1 MDEFGRLERYN
12 QKREKI
18 IEESRKRCSLV
29 YAEIFEIFSRE
40 NHIDKTRLDFI
51 LKSLKPKEKKIFEDI
66 ISEINSLQETFEEIC
81 KMDAAKVFEDLFGFQ
96 PVEKVELIF
105 NPRFPILEIGA
116 LDSYNLNF
124 AGIAGVIQTRYLSK
138 DGLRISVNIFN
149 RDTKIKDENSTI
161 EQKARFVISII
172 KIIKETCDTQYGE
185 LDQYEKMAKIIID
198 VLTKKITWNTEVS
211 NAIKMMFDKLFFKK
225 NIEKLYANFE
235 AEVKG
240 LDNLE
245 IEDHEF
251 RHVLQLIIAKNI
263 LTLEKENDNQ
273 KVQYD
278 NLFEGK
284 DFFNRKDNN
293 LNENETVILISRFN
307 QVFELSKKLIR
318 FKVAQELSAFLY
330 DFKDGDYTENCSLL
344 KTLLSQEN
352 YLKMFTNFRYLE
364 SKINSSLSSENAII
378 QEKLATQIKEIFLK
392 EADKFCQKIVEEF
405 LEITKQKQDE
415 GMTGSQIPAYID
427 LLAL

>member
-96 PVEKVELIF
+96 TVEKVELIF

-172 KIIKETCDTQYGE
+172 KIIKE
-185 LDQYEKMAKIIID
+185 LLI
-198 VLTKKITWNTEVS
+198 VL
-211 NAIKMMFDKLFFKK
+211 
-225 NIEKLYANFE
+225 
-235 AEVKG
+235 
-240 LDNLE
+240 
-245 IEDHEF
+245 
-251 RHVLQLIIAKNI
+251 
-263 LTLEKENDNQ
+263 
-273 KVQYD
+273 
-278 NLFEGK
+278 
-284 DFFNRKDNN
+284 
-293 LNENETVILISRFN
+293 
-307 QVFELSKKLIR
+307 
-318 FKVAQELSAFLY
+318 
-330 DFKDGDYTENCSLL
+330 
-344 KTLLSQEN
+344 
-352 YLKMFTNFRYLE
+352 
-364 SKINSSLSSENAII
+364 
-378 QEKLATQIKEIFLK
+378 
-392 EADKFCQKIVEEF
+392 
-405 LEITKQKQDE
+405 
-415 GMTGSQIPAYID
+415 
-427 LLAL
+427 